1 MVWTDEHDLLLTR
14 EVIGAEVFSTKKGTF
29 QRSAKW
35 GQVASLLSVV
45 SRPQFKVDKRSF
57 NFIWK

>member
-14 EVIGAEVFSTKKGTF
+14 EFIGAEVFSTKKGTV

-45 SRPQFKVDKRSF
+45 SRPQFKVDKR
-57 NFIWK
+57 